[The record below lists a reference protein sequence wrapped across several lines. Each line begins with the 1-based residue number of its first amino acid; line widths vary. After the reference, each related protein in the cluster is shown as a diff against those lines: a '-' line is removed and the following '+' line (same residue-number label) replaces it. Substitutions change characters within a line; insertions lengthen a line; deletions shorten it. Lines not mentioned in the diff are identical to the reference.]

1 MNFFEIKKRKL
12 KNGKRLSVS
21 EAGNFLISD
30 GENILDS
37 NNKKKLLATGFV
49 FNEVEDF
56 FFLSNKFRRYVKTT
70 PPKKLNYIIAIP
82 TLRCDL
88 CCSYCQ
94 VSRANIEAKGYDWS
108 EELVE
113 KFVAFVSEHCEDDVK
128 IEFQG
133 GEPSLRLDIVK
144 HVVDEVSVTKPKSSF
159 VLCTNLS
166 EIKPEMKELL
176 RNEKFYIS
184 SSLDG
189 PPEIHAQNRTQ
200 KSILTN
206 QFFRNLDFILNQYG
220 SKKISLLP
228 TITDYDQIPR
238 IIDFFFEK
246 GIPEIFL
253 RPVNYQG
260 FAKKK
265 YSAEANAK
273 EAWVKAYLNAL
284 DYIEERNSKSTRK
297 IIETGLSIHLNR
309 IIKSRSFDYVDL
321 RNPNLLGTDYLV
333 VNYDGKLFPTDESRM
348 LHRIGVIDLS
358 IGDIL
363 TGIDKDRLH
372 AINSRS
378 TNFGDPA
385 CDNCAYQ
392 IYCGVD
398 NVDKI
403 SRYGTLDYPTL
414 DTFFCYNHINIFDY
428 IFQKIS
434 DRKPD
439 TLLNYNLHIS
449 GRYESSMIFSEV
461 FCD

>member
-1 MNFFEIKKRKL
+1 MNFFEIKKRRL
-12 KNGKRLSVS
+12 KNGKYISVS
-21 EAGNFLISD
+21 ESGNFLISD
-30 GENILDS
+30 AENFDS
-37 NNKKKLLATGFV
+37 GDKKKLLNAGFC

-56 FFLSNKFRRYVKTT
+56 FFLSNKFRRYVRTT
-70 PPKKLNYIIAIP
+70 PPQKLNYIIAIP

-88 CCSYCQ
+88 SCSYCQ
-94 VSRANIEAKGYDWS
+94 VSRANTEAKGYDWS
-108 EELVE
+108 EELVG
-113 KFVAFVSEHCEDDVK
+113 KFIAFVSDHCEDNVK

-144 HVVDEVSVTKPKSSF
+144 RVVDEVSITKPKSSF

-166 EIKPEMKELL
+166 KIESEMNELL
-176 RNEKFYIS
+176 SNEKFHIS

-189 PPEIHAQNRTQ
+189 PPEIHTRNRTQ
-200 KSILTN
+200 DSTLTN

-220 SKKISLLP
+220 SNKISLLP
-228 TITDYDQIPR
+228 TITDYDQIPE

-246 GIPEIFL
+246 GISEIFL

-265 YSAEANAK
+265 YSIEANAK

-284 DYIEERNSKSTRK
+284 EYIEEKNSKSARK

-309 IIKSRSFDYVDL
+309 IIKPKSFDYVDL
-321 RNPNLLGTDYLV
+321 RNPNLLGADYLV
-333 VNYDGKLFPTDESRM
+333 INYDGKLFPTDESRM
-348 LHRIGVIDLS
+348 LHRVGIIDMS

-363 TGIDKDRLH
+363 TGIDKERVQ

-378 TNFGDPA
+378 ANFGDPA

-403 SRYGTLDYPTL
+403 SRYGTLDHPTL
-414 DTFFCYNHINIFDY
+414 DTFFCHNHMNIFDY

-434 DRKPD
+434 TRKPE
-439 TLLNYNLHIS
+439 TLLNYNLHLS
-449 GRYESSMIFSEV
+449 GKYEVSTIFSEV
-461 FCD
+461 FYD